1 MVEFELFSDVSY
13 GAHER
18 HKFDIFIP
26 EDVKKKS
33 GAILFIH
40 GGGWHDG
47 DKSVH
52 HKDCRYFCNLGYI
65 CATMN
70 YRFVT
75 DELTIFNELDD
86 ITCTIKKLKE
96 FLSAKG
102 YDVKNLILSGG
113 SAGAH
118 LSLMYAYT
126 RVDEAPVNL
135 AAVCAYCPP
144 VNFAKPDF
152 LVGLANEFEEWKYGL
167 LSKCCGFTITKETLM
182 NEPQQKVLYNAS
194 PEKYLS
200 PDCIPTAI
208 FYGKSDDLIPSPH
221 IEEFIRL
228 LNENNIKND
237 VLLYENSG
245 HALDKDPETAQQ
257 AKDIIEKYAKMYL

>member
-1 MVEFELFSDVSY
+1 MEAFEIFSDVSY

-18 HKFDIFIP
+18 HKFDVFIP
-26 EDVKKKS
+26 ENAKIKS
-33 GAILFIH
+33 GIILFIH

-47 DKSVH
+47 DKTIH
-52 HKDCRYFCNLGYI
+52 HKDCRYFCDLGYI

-75 DELTIFNELDD
+75 DELTVFNELDD
-86 ITCTIKKLKE
+86 ITCAIKKIKE
-96 FLSAKG
+96 VLSEKG
-102 YDVKNLILSGG
+102 YNIENLILSGG

-126 RVDEAPVNL
+126 RVDEAPINL

-144 VNFAKPDF
+144 VNCAKPDF
-152 LVGLANEFEEWKYGL
+152 LMGVSGEFEEWKNGL
-167 LSKCCGFTITKETLM
+167 LSQCCGFIITKETFL
-182 NEPQQKVLYNAS
+182 NDAQQKTLYNIS

-208 FYGKSDDLIPSPH
+208 FYGKSDELIPSPH